1 MEKGLKILIVI
12 LALLIIVLG
21 LKTMIDP
28 TSMIEKW
35 GMDPIGNTGLN
46 SLRSMFPGILL
57 GGGAMMITGVWKRD
71 TTWFLAT
78 ALMMAIVAFGRL
90 LSFVL
95 DGFDSSSVPPTV
107 YEIVV
112 VFLMIFAHKKF
123 RDSK

>member
-1 MEKGLKILIVI
+1 MNKALKIFIII
-12 LALLIIVLG
+12 LALPIIVLG

-28 TSMIEKW
+28 ASMIAKW

-57 GGGAMMITGVWKRD
+57 GGGIMMIFGVWRKD

-78 ALMMAIVAFGRL
+78 AFLMLVVAFGRV

-95 DGFDSSSVPPTV
+95 DGFDSASVPPTV
-107 YEIVV
+107 YELVV
-112 VFLMIFAHKKF
+112 AAVMIFAHKRLKG
-123 RDSK
+123 S